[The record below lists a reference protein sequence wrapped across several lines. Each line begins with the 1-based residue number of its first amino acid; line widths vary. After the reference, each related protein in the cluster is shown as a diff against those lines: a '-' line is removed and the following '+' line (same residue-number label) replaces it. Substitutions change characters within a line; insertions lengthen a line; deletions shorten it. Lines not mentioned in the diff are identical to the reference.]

1 MAVNSRQW
9 SRRWLQALAAK
20 GYSPETLKNYRIAV
34 DQYLGFLIETS
45 RLPNAVSSFTPQ
57 TVSAF
62 GKALHDYKLKPQSA
76 VIKLLVKGRKPKTIS
91 IPALVAERLLG
102 DAAARQAGAD
112 APLLVNALGQRW
124 LRTSLSEAFARL
136 ARAAG
141 ITRVRAEAHQFR
153 HALVVIARTDCG
165 LDLVEQAALPE
176 PRRHADRGR
185 LPARAGR

>member
-20 GYSPETLKNYRIAV
+20 RYSPETLKNYRIAV

-76 VIKLLVKGRKPKTIS
+76 VIKLS
-91 IPALVAERLLG
+91 ALDMFA
-102 DAAARQAGAD
+102 
-112 APLLVNALGQRW
+112 RW
-124 LRTSLSEAFARL
+124 LMRQEIDGGYAL
-136 ARAAG
+136 AANPLD
-141 ITRVRAEAHQFR
+141 RVER
-153 HALVVIARTDCG
+153 
-165 LDLVEQAALPE
+165 
-176 PRRHADRGR
+176 PRRQR
-185 LPARAGR
+185 PEK